1 MAVSL
6 SVVTAA
12 APTPSS
18 AISTLSGDL
27 EASRTALEVAEEES
41 SSESLVAS
49 AGAGGAIGLVEL
61 CMRER
66 RVGLGFGNF
75 GGVETTEEIPE
86 SVVFCCINV
95 MSCTCFGASSVR
107 RNRTGNLAQQE
118 SFDAGENSIA
128 RTRNFSYAELRTAT
142 NNFGQVNKI
151 GRGGQSGAVKLEWHT
166 RAAIC
171 VGTARGLTYLH
182 EEVEPHIVHRDIK
195 ASNILLDKDY
205 TPKIGDFGLA
215 KLFPDNITHISTQIA
230 GTCGYLAPEYVLA
243 GQLTMKADVYSFGVL
258 ILEVV
263 SGRSSSSMNW
273 GGQQK
278 ALLERAWNLYEEGNM
293 LELVDSELEKFPKEE
308 VLKYMK
314 VALLCTQASAGRR
327 PMMSQV
333 IEMLTRNVQINEKEL
348 QPPSLFQS
356 SDDDKPAVMLLKQRL
371 TETSTSYLGNS
382 VTLPITEVIPR

>member
-1 MAVSL
+1 
-6 SVVTAA
+6 
-12 APTPSS
+12 
-18 AISTLSGDL
+18 
-27 EASRTALEVAEEES
+27 
-41 SSESLVAS
+41 
-49 AGAGGAIGLVEL
+49 
-61 CMRER
+61 
-66 RVGLGFGNF
+66 
-75 GGVETTEEIPE
+75 
-86 SVVFCCINV
+86 

-118 SFDAGENSIA
+118 SLDAGENSIA
-128 RTRNFSYAELRTAT
+128 RTRNFSYAELRAAT

-151 GRGGQSGAVKLEWHT
+151 GRGGFGTVYKILIHDPSVNMLIPEVAKYYPGQSGAVKLEWHT

-333 IEMLTRNVQINEKEL
+333 IEMLTRDVQINEKEL

>member
-1 MAVSL
+1 
-6 SVVTAA
+6 
-12 APTPSS
+12 
-18 AISTLSGDL
+18 
-27 EASRTALEVAEEES
+27 
-41 SSESLVAS
+41 
-49 AGAGGAIGLVEL
+49 
-61 CMRER
+61 
-66 RVGLGFGNF
+66 
-75 GGVETTEEIPE
+75 
-86 SVVFCCINV
+86 

-118 SFDAGENSIA
+118 SFDARENSIA
-128 RTRNFSYAELRTAT
+128 RTRNFSYAELRAAT

-151 GRGGQSGAVKLEWHT
+151 GRGGFGTVYKGTLKNGRRVAVKALSAQSKQGIREFLTEIETVSNARHTNLVELIGCCVHENNRILVYEYLENRSLDRVLFGQSGAVKLEWHT

-333 IEMLTRNVQINEKEL
+333 VDMLTRDVQINEKEL